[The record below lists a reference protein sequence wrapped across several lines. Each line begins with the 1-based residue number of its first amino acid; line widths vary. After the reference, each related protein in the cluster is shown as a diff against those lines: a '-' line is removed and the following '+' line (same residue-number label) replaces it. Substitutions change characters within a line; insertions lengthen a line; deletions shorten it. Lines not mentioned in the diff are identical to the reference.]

1 MTQPT
6 ENRTQEG
13 SSSVQAGDL
22 AKQLKALREQVGFD
36 LDKAAEHMHL
46 SRQILV
52 TLENEDFEHL
62 PEPPYVR
69 GYLRSY
75 ARLADKEA
83 APLIRTYEILRGA
96 DPDAMAKHFAP
107 LHTQRPAP
115 RISPETARLGVIA
128 LLVLLVVLISMIPGV
143 RSWVQTTWNEFAYKT
158 QQANLERQQTLSGA
172 AQPGANSPAAST
184 AGDVTRPT
192 TSAAQTIAADQPAP
206 STTPLATTTTL
217 PNPNSTGSTAT
228 LTTNSANT
236 ATALASSSSTAT
248 PDLPSATAVPN
259 NTGGVT
265 SPSIAASTNAPA
277 TLANG
282 LPNPAVPIATAAQAT
297 APQPQSTDTTTTS
310 VVTPP
315 PTPNA
320 ATPPAAPTATTNP
333 NTPNPAT
340 EANPAGTQVVIRL
353 EFSQE
358 VWMQIRDAKGK
369 RIFEVLGAPNTV
381 KELNAK
387 TPMMFKIGNAPGM
400 KLILNGQP
408 YDLSPY
414 TRGSVATF
422 KVE

>member
-83 APLIRTYEILRGA
+83 APLIRIYEILRGA

-172 AQPGANSPAAST
+172 AKPGTNSPTAST

-192 TSAAQTIAADQPAP
+192 ASVAQTIAADQPAP
-206 STTPLATTTTL
+206 SANTLANATTLPHANGSTTTL
-217 PNPNSTGSTAT
+217 ATNNSSTAT
-228 LTTNSANT
+228 ASASN
-236 ATALASSSSTAT
+236 SSTAT
-248 PDLPSATAVPN
+248 PTDTPSANTVPN
-259 NTGGVT
+259 STGVT
-265 SPSIAASTNAPA
+265 SPSNATTPNAPA

-297 APQPQSTDTTTTS
+297 APQPHSTDTTTTA

-315 PTPNA
+315 PTANT
-320 ATPPAAPTATTNP
+320 ATTPATPTATTN
-333 NTPNPAT
+333 PNPAT
-340 EANPAGTQVVIRL
+340 EANPAGTQVAIRL
-353 EFSQE
+353 EFNQE
-358 VWMQIRDAKGK
+358 VWLQIRDAKGK
-369 RIFEVLGAPNTV
+369 RIFEVLGTPNTV